1 MSLGV
6 NIQTSIMIKTSRIQ
20 NFLEVLFLVKMIILF
35 CFCFVNLKIHLH

>member
-6 NIQTSIMIKTSRIQ
+6 NIMIKNSRTQ